1 MKKATVND
9 SLCDRIFYAVTNI
22 VMGIIA
28 LIILYPMVYVVSSSF
43 SSGEAVMSGKVI
55 LWPVDFSLDGYK
67 MVFQYNTVINGYLNS
82 ILYTVLGS
90 TINIVMT
97 MLCAYPLA
105 RNTLPF
111 RGFLMFLFA
120 FTMYFSGGLI
130 PSYLLVRNLNI
141 MNTIW
146 ALLLPGA
153 ISVYNMIIARTFLQT
168 NIPNELLEAAQI
180 DGCNDFKFLFSVIL
194 PLSKAII
201 AVLTLYYAVA
211 HWNAWFNAM
220 IYLNDRNKYP
230 LQLVLRDILIVN
242 QLNSDNIADPEL
254 AQQLM
259 KTAELLKYSL
269 IVIAT
274 VPMMIIYPFVQKYF
288 VRGVMIGSLKG

>member
-9 SLCDRIFYAVTNI
+9 SLCDRIFYVVTNI

-82 ILYTVLGS
+82 ILYTVLGT

-111 RGFLMFLFA
+111 RGF
-120 FTMYFSGGLI
+120 
-130 PSYLLVRNLNI
+130 
-141 MNTIW
+141 
-146 ALLLPGA
+146 
-153 ISVYNMIIARTFLQT
+153 
-168 NIPNELLEAAQI
+168 
-180 DGCNDFKFLFSVIL
+180 
-194 PLSKAII
+194 
-201 AVLTLYYAVA
+201 
-211 HWNAWFNAM
+211 
-220 IYLNDRNKYP
+220 
-230 LQLVLRDILIVN
+230 
-242 QLNSDNIADPEL
+242 
-254 AQQLM
+254 
-259 KTAELLKYSL
+259 
-269 IVIAT
+269 
-274 VPMMIIYPFVQKYF
+274 
-288 VRGVMIGSLKG
+288 

>member
-82 ILYTVLGS
+82 ILYTVLGT

>member
-9 SLCDRIFYAVTNI
+9 SLCDRIFYVVTNI

-82 ILYTVLGS
+82 ILYTVLGT

-111 RGFLMFLFA
+111 RGLLMFLFA

>member
-9 SLCDRIFYAVTNI
+9 SLCDRIFYVVTNI

-82 ILYTVLGS
+82 ILYTVLGT

-242 QLNSDNIADPEL
+242 QLNSDNIADTEL

>member
-9 SLCDRIFYAVTNI
+9 SLCDRIFYVVTNI

-82 ILYTVLGS
+82 ILYTVLGT